1 MLLMQI
7 LIVLFAAFAIVR
19 TWKQFRAGRLDRK
32 KMAGWV
38 FFWIVV
44 AVAGALP
51 QTTEMAARLVGV
63 GRGADLAIY
72 VSLIALF
79 YLVFRLYVKIEDV
92 ERDVTKLVRTIALRD
107 DDEKK

>member
-1 MLLMQI
+1 MYLFQI
-7 LIVLFAAFAIVR
+7 FIVLFALFALAR

-32 KMAGWV
+32 KLAGWV
-38 FFWIVV
+38 LFWLIVGV
-44 AVAGALP
+44 VGVLP

-63 GRGADLAIY
+63 GRGVDLAIY

-92 ERDVTKLVRTIALRD
+92 ERDVTKLVRTIALKD
-107 DDEKK
+107 SEKE